1 MRFVIN
7 QKLLS
12 IAGKYF
18 IKDELG
24 NDAFVV
30 KGNFS
35 LPRKYRVYDMQN
47 NEIVRI
53 KKRMFRLL
61 PRFDYYKEIRWFAMQ
76 NANSLLSRSMSFS
89 ASTCKSKARFSPS
102 TTRLSATAS

>member
-61 PRFDYYKEIRWFAMQ
+61 PRFDYYKGDTMVCYAK
-76 NANSLLSRSMSFS
+76 RSMSFS
-89 ASTCKSKARFSPS
+89 ESTCKSKARFSPS